1 MRPAHLARYKDIAR
15 LLVAH
20 RRLVGLA
27 GTPGG
32 EGPTDPAASDEATVA
47 ADAEALAA
55 DLEALGPTF
64 VKLGQLLSTRA
75 DLLPR
80 PYLDALARLQDDV
93 EPFPFAEVERIVS
106 AELGVRLSKGFASFD
121 EVPLAAAS
129 LGQVHRAQL
138 RDGRLVVVK
147 VQRPDLRDRIVDDM
161 DAVEEIAA
169 LADRHTEAG
178 RRMGFGDMVDEL
190 RRSLLD
196 ELDYRREAA
205 NLVALRED
213 LADHERIVVPA
224 PVPDYST
231 ERVLTMDYVA
241 GTGVAA
247 LGGVRRT
254 ELDGPALAQALFEAY
269 LDQIL
274 LHGRFH
280 ADPHP
285 GNVLV
290 TDDGRLAL
298 LDLGMVGHVDP
309 AIQDRLLKLL
319 MAVGEGRGRDA
330 ADVAI
335 DLGRELEGFD
345 AEEFRRRASQL
356 VERHRSL
363 ALGDLQAGA
372 LVADLTQTAAASGLR
387 LPPELT
393 LLGKALLNLDEVA
406 RTLDPTFDP
415 TATIERRVAE
425 IMGDK
430 LRGAVSPAGAVAA
443 AMEAKQFAEQF
454 PGRVNQVM
462 DALAAGQLTLNIQG
476 VDEADIMRSVQKL
489 ANRVT
494 AGLVVASLVVGAA
507 LIMQIET
514 ETELFGYPA
523 LAIVLFLV
531 AAAAGLWLVVSSLL
545 NDLPQKHRRRHR

>member
-20 RRLVGLA
+20 RPLVGLA

-32 EGPTDPAASDEATVA
+32 DGPAEPSPADEGAVA
-47 ADAEALAA
+47 ADARALAE

-80 PYLDALARLQDDV
+80 PYLNALARLQDDV
-93 EPFPFAEVERIVS
+93 EPFPFDEVERIVS
-106 AELGVRLSKGFASFD
+106 AELGVRLSKAFASF
-121 EVPLAAAS
+121 EERPIGSAS

-138 RDGRLVVVK
+138 RDGRPVVVK
-147 VQRPDLRDRIVDDM
+147 VQRPDLRERIVDDM
-161 DAVEEIAA
+161 EAIEEIAA

-178 RRMGFGDMVDEL
+178 RRLGFADMVEEF

-205 NLVALRED
+205 NLESLRAD
-213 LADHERIVVPA
+213 LADHDLIVVPA

-231 ERVLTMDYVA
+231 TRILTMDRVT

-247 LGGVRRT
+247 LSGVRRT
-254 ELDGPALAQALFEAY
+254 ELDGGALAEALFEAY

-274 LHGRFH
+274 LYGRFH

-290 TDDGRLAL
+290 TDDDRLAL
-298 LDLGMVGHVDP
+298 LDLGMVGRIDP
-309 AIQDRLLKLL
+309 ALQDRLVKLL
-319 MAVGEGRGRDA
+319 LAVGEGRGRDA

-335 DLGRELEGFD
+335 DLGRALEGFD
-345 AEEFRRRASQL
+345 AEAFRRRAAQL

-363 ALGDLQAGA
+363 TVGELQAGA
-372 LVADLTQTAAASGLR
+372 LVAELTQTAAAAGLR

-406 RTLDPTFDP
+406 RSLDPGFDP
-415 TATIERRVAE
+415 SEVIERRVAE
-425 IMGDK
+425 IMGRK
-430 LRGAVSPAGAVAA
+430 LRGAVSPGAAVAV

-454 PGRVNQVM
+454 PGRVNKVM
-462 DALAAGQLTLNIQG
+462 DALAGGELTLNIQG
-476 VDEADIMRSVQKL
+476 IDEADIMRSVQKL

-494 AGLVVASLVVGAA
+494 AGLVVASLVIGAA
-507 LIMQIET
+507 LIMQIDT
-514 ETELFGYPA
+514 EARLFGYPA

-531 AAAAGLWLVVSSLL
+531 AAAAGLWLVVSSALS
-545 NDLPQKHRRRHR
+545 DLPQRHRRYR